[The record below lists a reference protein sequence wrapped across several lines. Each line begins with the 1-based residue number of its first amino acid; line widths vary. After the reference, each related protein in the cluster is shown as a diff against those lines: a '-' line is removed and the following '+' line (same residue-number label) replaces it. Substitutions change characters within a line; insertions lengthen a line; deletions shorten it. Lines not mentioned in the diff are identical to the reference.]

1 VRPNDA
7 FYDISLGICPEMRD
21 ASANRLLGFRKK
33 LARDDFNLPDLVRQS
48 MRLPAILGALKMF
61 LAGQIIYNA
70 LHVAQ

>member
-1 VRPNDA
+1 
-7 FYDISLGICPEMRD
+7 MRD